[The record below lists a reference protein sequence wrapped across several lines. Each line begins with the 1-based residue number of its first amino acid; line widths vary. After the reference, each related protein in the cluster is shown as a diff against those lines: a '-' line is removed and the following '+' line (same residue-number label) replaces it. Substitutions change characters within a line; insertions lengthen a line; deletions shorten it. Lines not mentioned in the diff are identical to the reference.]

1 MSNLFHP
8 TAYLKKN
15 NEDKIFNSIYG
26 RDDIKQIIL
35 IALRAEQPV
44 HVLLTGEPGC
54 GKTQFLEN
62 IKDHYKAFTS
72 GITELNAIANNIRN

>member
-54 GKTQFLEN
+54 GKIPDSHGL
-62 IKDHYKAFTS
+62 YL
-72 GITELNAIANNIRN
+72 GIIIFVLTFVC